1 MTFANDSFDSFLN
14 YTLFS
19 NTMTDYG
26 LAILFFLAAFLI
38 FRLARSFFLERLKKR
53 AKKTPTKINE
63 TFIRILRSFSLPF
76 YLFLAFYLALSTL
89 EILPQ
94 IERVV
99 FYVFIFWVTYQIVI
113 AVSILIDLVSQKV
126 LEKEAYSDTESAISL
141 LTKIAK
147 GVIWVVA
154 ILTLL
159 SNIGF
164 NVTSFVAGLGVG
176 GVAVALA
183 LQNIFN
189 DLFSSFS
196 IYFDKPFVVGDFII
210 IGEKMGVVKD
220 IGIKSTRIQ
229 SLQGEEIIISNRELT
244 TAQIQN
250 FKKMEQRRIVFH
262 FGVLYETPH
271 DKLVQIPEMIK
282 KIIENH
288 DMARFD
294 RAHFQEFADSSLL
307 FEVVYYMTV
316 PGFSEYMDTQQDINF
331 AIREVFAKEGI
342 EMAYPT
348 RTLYVKGDSGKNA
361 QE

>member
-1 MTFANDSFDSFLN
+1 MNDSIDSFLN
-14 YTLFS
+14 HTLFS
-19 NTMTDYG
+19 NMVIDYS
-26 LAILFFLAAFLI
+26 LALLVFLVTLLI
-38 FRLARSFFLERLKKR
+38 FRLVLSLFLGKLKRR
-53 AKKTPTKINE
+53 AEKTPTKINE
-63 TFIRILRSFSLPF
+63 TLIQILQSFSWPF

-89 EILPQ
+89 EVLSQ
-94 IERVV
+94 VERLA
-99 FYVFIFWVTYQIVI
+99 FYVLISWITYQIVVV
-113 AVSILIDLVSQKV
+113 VSLLIDLVSRKI
-126 LEKEAYSDTESAISL
+126 LEKEAHAGTESAIGL

-154 ILTLL
+154 VLTLL
-159 SNIGF
+159 SNMGF
-164 NVTSFVAGLGVG
+164 NITSFVAGLGVG

-210 IGEKMGVVKD
+210 IGDKMGVVKD

-271 DKLVQIPEMIK
+271 DKLVLIPKIVK
-282 KIIENH
+282 KIIEDH
-288 DMARFD
+288 KMARFD
-294 RAHFQEFADSSLL
+294 RAHFQEFADSALR
-307 FEVVYYMTV
+307 FEIVYFMTV
-316 PGFSEYMDTQQDINF
+316 PGYNEYMDTQQDINF
-331 AIREVFAKEGI
+331 AIREAFSKEGV

-348 RTLYVKGDSGKNA
+348 RTLYIKGQDGKA
-361 QE
+361 A

>member
-1 MTFANDSFDSFLN
+1 MPFTNDSVDYFLN

-19 NTMTDYG
+19 NAVIDYG
-26 LAILFFLAAFLI
+26 LALLVFLAALLVFL
-38 FRLARSFFLERLKKR
+38 LARSFFLGKLKKI
-53 AKKTPTKINE
+53 AKETPTKINE
-63 TFIRILRSFSLPF
+63 TLVRILRSFSPPF
-76 YLFLAFYLALSTL
+76 YLFLAFYISLSTL

-94 IERVV
+94 IERVT
-99 FYVFIFWVTYQIVI
+99 FYVFISWLTYQIVI
-113 AVSILIDLVSQKV
+113 AVSILIDLVSRKV
-126 LEKEAYSDTESAISL
+126 LEKEGYSDTESAINL

-147 GVIWVVA
+147 GVVWVVA

-159 SNIGF
+159 SNMGF

-183 LQNIFN
+183 LQNILN

-229 SLQGEEIIISNRELT
+229 SLQGEEIVISNRELT

-288 DMARFD
+288 EMARFD
-294 RAHFQEFADSSLL
+294 RAHFQEFADSALR

-316 PGFSEYMDTQQDINF
+316 PGFNEYMDTQQDINF
-331 AIREVFAKEGI
+331 AIREIFAKEGI

-348 RTLYVKGDSGKNA
+348 RTLYLKGGSGKSA
-361 QE
+361 